1 MTENKFDTL
10 RIHAGYDPK
19 DHRFASSVPI
29 YQTAAFGLEN
39 TAMADKIV
47 TGKLAGRYDYS
58 RDGNPT
64 VRVFEE
70 RIAALDGGIDAVAV
84 GSGMAAISYTILNV
98 AENGGRII
106 APRNI
111 YGSSL
116 DEFRTFF
123 PKFGINFDFVDD
135 INDFQA
141 VQRAGMKFAYLK
153 TTSGTTYF
161 DDDFA
166 ANYDRIQGAD
176 LKVGV
181 YMMFSF
187 NKSAKEQA
195 KYFIKM
201 VGHKVGNLPIAI
213 QVQYYGNYE
222 DNPPNSAKQG
232 KQLRE
237 LTNELANYYTAP
249 CIIWTTPTIANKMIT
264 PYLSDSRQWLIVDGA
279 SELNKLKITKQTE
292 FVQYSD
298 AADLT
303 VSGQKIKFVTSV
315 FTGKKQTWQEV
326 E

>member
-1 MTENKFDTL
+1 MAKQD
-10 RIHAGYDPK
+10 IK
-19 DHRFASSVPI
+19 PI
-29 YQTAAFGLEN
+29 YSTTYKHKRN
-39 TAMADKIV
+39 WHWRRW
-47 TGKLAGRYDYS
+47 LA
-58 RDGNPT
+58 
-64 VRVFEE
+64 
-70 RIAALDGGIDAVAV
+70 LLL
-84 GSGMAAISYTILNV
+84 TILLVV
-98 AENGGRII
+98 A
-106 APRNI
+106 
-111 YGSSL
+111 
-116 DEFRTFF
+116 
-123 PKFGINFDFVDD
+123 GITGWHFWRQYQTQALQKYPVQGISVSQTDGFV
-135 INDFQA
+135 DFQA
-141 VQRAGMKFAYLK
+141 VQKAGMKFAYLK

-166 ANYDRIQGAD
+166 ANYDRIQGSD